1 MKKILYI
8 MLAAVATIFAA
19 CTEDID
25 LRDIDDTTGILCVN
39 GFLYSDCDSN
49 VLYITKTGITEPK
62 DVNNATV
69 KMFVNGVLTEEK
81 SGADSPSDRCYCL
94 KTKFS
99 SGDVV
104 RVEVDCDGKHVW
116 SEGTVPQCP
125 KDLDVKAT
133 FVPDKMYYDDWAE
146 EFEKEDMYRFD
157 VSFTDI
163 SAERNY
169 YRLYTK
175 KDAYILGTRYEWN
188 RWELDSVLVEWEGE
202 IYYEYRYKDTTY
214 REDVHISAANTE
226 LYINEAPE
234 LLDEEITANDE
245 FYDGGIYNYYK
256 VFKNSRFAGG
266 KCNLRVFEMGL
277 NGYDYNLLPP
287 ETTVIYDLADT
298 ATINEYNYTEYI
310 GIESI
315 DEDTYYYVKALNGFE
330 SGSFDNQE
338 LTGAVKMRRNVN
350 GGSGNIALVGRT
362 ITKVVIY
369 DHYKPRWV
377 LKERDYYIDEDDSRY
392 YDE

>member
-1 MKKILYI
+1 
-8 MLAAVATIFAA
+8 
-19 CTEDID
+19 
-25 LRDIDDTTGILCVN
+25 
-39 GFLYSDCDSN
+39 
-49 VLYITKTGITEPK
+49 
-62 DVNNATV
+62 
-69 KMFVNGVLTEEK
+69 
-81 SGADSPSDRCYCL
+81 
-94 KTKFS
+94 
-99 SGDVV
+99 
-104 RVEVDCDGKHVW
+104 
-116 SEGTVPQCP
+116 
-125 KDLDVKAT
+125 
-133 FVPDKMYYDDWAE
+133 
-146 EFEKEDMYRFD
+146 
-157 VSFTDI
+157 
-163 SAERNY
+163 
-169 YRLYTK
+169 
-175 KDAYILGTRYEWN
+175 
-188 RWELDSVLVEWEGE
+188 
-202 IYYEYRYKDTTY
+202 
-214 REDVHISAANTE
+214 
-226 LYINEAPE
+226 
-234 LLDEEITANDE
+234 
-245 FYDGGIYNYYK
+245 
-256 VFKNSRFAGG
+256 
-266 KCNLRVFEMGL
+266 MGL